1 MNSALIIITLFL
13 LFALFVGIR
22 ASKGKNMSL
31 EQWTVGGRGFSTL
44 FVFLLMAG
52 ENYTTFTFLGA
63 SGYTYGKG
71 APAFYILGYGCL
83 AFVMSYWMLP
93 AVWKYAKKH
102 NLLSFSDFF
111 ASKYNSRAMG
121 IVVSIV
127 AVLGLNSLLMVQLK
141 GLGIIVSET
150 SYGLISPTLAI
161 WIGVISMIIYVTV
174 SGIRGSASIAAF
186 KDIIILAIALF
197 LGNYLPIHF
206 YGGFDSM
213 FQAIEAAH
221 PDKLMLPEKGQSISW
236 YVSTILLVGLGYWMY
251 PHSFQA
257 TYSAKSAKSL
267 RKNAIIMP
275 LYQILIVLIFFVGFA
290 AILQVPDLKGT
301 DADLA
306 LLRLVKETFNPWFV
320 GIVGGTGLL
329 TALVPGSMILLNAS
343 TLLAKNVY
351 QAIVPDAP
359 EERITRIAKMI
370 VPLFAL
376 MSLYFVFQ
384 GGNFLVDLSIFA
396 SSILT
401 QLFPAFIFCLPA
413 NPFATKQ
420 GAFSGIIAGAIFLSY
435 FTITGAKLA
444 DMFPQW
450 PSLLTDINPGFFALV
465 INTLV
470 LLVVSVLTRRE
481 ATGVDEKEQVA

>member
-1 MNSALIIITLFL
+1 MNSSLIIISLFL
-13 LFALFVGIR
+13 LGALFVGIR
-22 ASKGKNMSL
+22 ARKGKKMSL
-31 EQWTVGGRGFSTL
+31 EQWTVGGRGFGTL

-71 APAFYILGYGCL
+71 APAFYILGYGVL

-102 NLLSFSDFF
+102 KLLSFSDFF
-111 ASKYNSRAMG
+111 ASKYKSPALG

-141 GLGIIVSET
+141 GLGIIVSEM
-150 SYGLISPTLAI
+150 SYGLISSTLAM
-161 WIGVISMIIYVTV
+161 WIGVIVMIVYVTV
-174 SGIRGSASIAAF
+174 SGIHGSASIAAF
-186 KDIIILAIALF
+186 KDVIILAIALF
-197 LGNYLPIHF
+197 LGIYLPIHY
-206 YGGFDSM
+206 YGGFESM
-213 FQAIEAAH
+213 FQAIEAVH
-221 PDKLMLPEKGQSISW
+221 PEKLMLPERGQSIAW

-290 AILQVPDLKGT
+290 AILQVPGLEGP

-306 LLRLVKETFNPWFV
+306 LLRLVRDSFDPWFV

-329 TALVPGSMILLNAS
+329 TALVPGSMILLNGS

-351 QAIVPDAP
+351 QAIVPNAP
-359 EERITRIAKMI
+359 DERIARIAKTI
-370 VPLFAL
+370 VPIFAL
-376 MSLYFVFQ
+376 LTLFFVLQ
-384 GGNFLVDLSIFA
+384 GGNFIVELSIFA

-401 QLFPAFIFCLPA
+401 QLFPAFIFSLGEKPI
-413 NPFATKQ
+413 ATKQ
-420 GAFSGIIAGAIFLSY
+420 GVFAGILAGAVFLGY
-435 FTITGAKLA
+435 FTVTKAKLA
-444 DMFPQW
+444 DLFPDW
-450 PSLLTDINPGFFALV
+450 PSLITDINTGFIALV
-465 INTLV
+465 FNTAV
-470 LLVVSVLTRRE
+470 LIIVSLITRKPKIE
-481 ATGVDEKEQVA
+481 VEGTEQAA